1 MNYAYYP
8 GCSLTGSAKKLD
20 KGVRRICDKLGHS
33 LTEIPDWNC
42 CGALEYGD
50 RNELMAISGE
60 NLKKARTKKILAP
73 CPACYKNLK
82 EAAMEERKGS
92 EFRVPSYSSDPTP
105 NTQHPTPSSSPTAL
119 STQHSTL
126 SSVVHPLELLTP
138 DALAAI
144 EVKRDLKGR
153 VFTAYYG
160 CLLLRPEGTA
170 IRNKNVIEELIAS
183 FGGEL
188 EGEKVRD
195 RCCGGNQL
203 FVNKWATEKLS
214 KLIIDKSKGTIVVFC
229 PFCHMAMK
237 TFSGSRKVAYVTDLL
252 LYVMGEGN
260 AL

>member
-1 MNYAYYP
+1 MNLSYYP
-8 GCSLTGSAKKLD
+8 GCSLTGSARKLD
-20 KGVRRICDKLGHS
+20 KGVRRICEKLGHT

-42 CGALEYGD
+42 CGALEYGN

-60 NLKKARTKKILAP
+60 NLKKARSQDILAP

-82 EAAMEERKGS
+82 DAAIS
-92 EFRVPSYSSDPTP
+92 TP
-105 NTQHPTPSSSPTAL
+105 DTPHPTPFTIL
-119 STQHSTL
+119 N
-126 SSVVHPLELLTP
+126 PLELLSP
-138 DALAAI
+138 EAI
-144 EVKRDLKGR
+144 SGIEPKRDLKGM

-170 IRNKNVIEELIAS
+170 IRNKYVMEELVTS

-214 KLIIDKSKGTIVVFC
+214 GLIVQKSRGTILVFC

-237 TFSGSRKVAYVTDLL
+237 TFSTDRKVIYVTDLL
-252 LYVMGEGN
+252 LYVMGEGDD
-260 AL
+260 L

>member
-1 MNYAYYP
+1 MNLAYYP
-8 GCSLTGSAKKLD
+8 GCSLTGSARKLD
-20 KGVRRICDKLGHS
+20 KGVRLICDRLGHT
-33 LTEIPDWNC
+33 LKEIPDWNC

-60 NLKKARTKKILAP
+60 NLRKAQGKEVLAP

-82 EAAMEERKGS
+82 DADS
-92 EFRVPSYSSDPTP
+92 
-105 NTQHPTPSSSPTAL
+105 QHAFTIL
-119 STQHSTL
+119 N
-126 SSVVHPLELLTP
+126 PLELLTP
-138 DALAAI
+138 EALAGI
-144 EVKRDLKGR
+144 EAKRDLKGR

-160 CLLLRPEGTA
+160 CLLLRPEATA
-170 IRNKNVIEELIAS
+170 IRNKYVMEELIAS

-214 KLIIDKSKGTIVVFC
+214 KLIIDKSRGTIVVFC

-237 TFSGSRKVAYVTDLL
+237 TFSAGRKVVYVTDLL
-252 LYVMGEGN
+252 LYVMGESN
-260 AL
+260 TL

>member
-1 MNYAYYP
+1 MDFAYYP

-20 KGVRRICDKLGHS
+20 KGVRKICNKLGHN
-33 LTEIPDWNC
+33 LAEIPDWNC

-60 NLKKARTKKILAP
+60 NLKKAKGRDILAP
-73 CPACYKNLK
+73 CPACFKNLK
-82 EAAMEERKGS
+82 EAALEEQRTS
-92 EFRVPSYSSDPTP
+92 APRVPGSVPDPISSGSTP
-105 NTQHPTPSSSPTAL
+105 NTQHPTPN
-119 STQHSTL
+119 TQHPALFT
-126 SSVVHPLELLTP
+126 VTHPLELLTP
-138 DALAAI
+138 EVLAGI
-144 EVKRDLKGR
+144 EVKRDLKSR

-170 IRNKNVIEELIAS
+170 IRNKNAMEELIAS

-214 KLIIDKSKGTIVVFC
+214 RLILDKSKGAIVVFC

-237 TFSGSRKVAYVTDLL
+237 TFSGGRRVLYITDLL
-252 LYVMGEGN
+252 LYLMGEGN

>member
-1 MNYAYYP
+1 MAETMNFAYYP
-8 GCSLTGSAKKLD
+8 GCSLTGSARKLD
-20 KGVRRICDKLGHS
+20 RGVRRICAKLGHT

-60 NLKKARTKKILAP
+60 NLKKAPERQILAP

-82 EAAMEERKGS
+82 EAAAEEQKNS
-92 EFRVPSYSSDPTP
+92 ETRNARRETP
-105 NTQHPTPSSSPTAL
+105 FTAISN
-119 STQHSTL
+119 STLDTRHST
-126 SSVVHPLELLTP
+126 SFSIIHPLELLTP
-138 DALAAI
+138 EILSGMEA
-144 EVKRDLKGR
+144 KRDLKGR

-170 IRNKNVIEELIAS
+170 IRNRNIMEGLIAS

-214 KLIIDKSKGTIVVFC
+214 RLIIDKSRGTIVVFC

-237 TFSGSRKVAYVTDLL
+237 TFSAERKVIYVTDLL

>member
-1 MNYAYYP
+1 MNLAYYP
-8 GCSLTGSAKKLD
+8 GCSLTGSARRLD
-20 KGVRRICDKLGHS
+20 KGVRRVCDKLGHK
-33 LTEIPDWNC
+33 LIEIPDWNC

-60 NLKKARTKKILAP
+60 NLKKAPAQEILAP

-82 EAAMEERKGS
+82 DAALEEQRRSALPVPGS
-92 EFRVPSYSSDPTP
+92 PSDPVSSDPTP
-105 NTQHPTPSSSPTAL
+105 NTQHPTFFNIL
-119 STQHSTL
+119 N
-126 SSVVHPLELLTP
+126 PLELLTP
-138 DALAAI
+138 EALTRI
-144 EVKRDLKGR
+144 DLKRDLKGK

-170 IRNKNVIEELIAS
+170 IRNKYVMEELVTS

-214 KLIIDKSKGTIVVFC
+214 GLIVQKSRGTILVFC

-237 TFSGSRKVAYVTDLL
+237 TFSTDRKVIYVTDLL
-252 LYVMGEGN
+252 LYVMGEGDD
-260 AL
+260 L